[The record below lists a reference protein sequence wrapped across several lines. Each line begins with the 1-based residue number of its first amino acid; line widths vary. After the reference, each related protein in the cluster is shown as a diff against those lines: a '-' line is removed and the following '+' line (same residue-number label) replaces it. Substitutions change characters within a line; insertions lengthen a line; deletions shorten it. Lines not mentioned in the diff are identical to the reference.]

1 MVESRKHEIAKAFL
15 DALAIVGVILLAFL
29 SAIFG
34 LAKKS

>member
-1 MVESRKHEIAKAFL
+1 MGKCTKSAVAQAIL

-34 LAKKS
+34 LAKRS